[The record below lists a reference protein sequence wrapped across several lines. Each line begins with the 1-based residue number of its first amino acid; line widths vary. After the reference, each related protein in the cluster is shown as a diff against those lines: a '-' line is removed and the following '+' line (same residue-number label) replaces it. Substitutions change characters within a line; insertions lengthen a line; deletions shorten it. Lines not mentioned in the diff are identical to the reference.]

1 MMTKQELI
9 EENKRLKKRIE
20 DLEFDFNNLNDLYS
34 EMENKYAEV
43 QNEFDSLEGIYD
55 VEWFKFK
62 LASDNLL
69 TPELEDFIRQYLRF
83 YNERK

>member
-1 MMTKQELI
+1 MITKQELI
-9 EENKRLKKRIE
+9 EENKKLKKRIE

-62 LASDNLL
+62 LALDNLL

>member
-1 MMTKQELI
+1 MITKQELI

>member
-1 MMTKQELI
+1 
-9 EENKRLKKRIE
+9 
-20 DLEFDFNNLNDLYS
+20 
-34 EMENKYAEV
+34 MENKYAEV

>member
-1 MMTKQELI
+1 MITKQELI
-9 EENKRLKKRIE
+9 EENKKLKKRIE

-43 QNEFDSLEGIYD
+43 QNEFDSLKGIYD

-62 LASDNLL
+62 LVSDNLL

>member
-1 MMTKQELI
+1 MITKQELI
-9 EENKRLKKRIE
+9 EENKRLKERIE

-43 QNEFDSLEGIYD
+43 QNEFDSLKGIYD